1 MDLFGFEPD
10 NNSGKNDIVIEYEKK
25 QLIDQA
31 IRKYRKSNAAI
42 MAVFAAIIILINIL
56 VVPYFFDQR
65 VDERIAELNLE
76 TERVRSLP
84 DNYSMVG
91 VEVAFANIQSVLEI
105 NCSAS
110 TSSSAGSGLII
121 NEDGYV
127 ITNAHVILYEK
138 NQFFSST
145 TQIYS
150 SIISYFYGSDT
161 AYQMDVIYYDEDA
174 DLALLQFRNP
184 PSTLKP
190 VIFGN
195 SGNLNMGE
203 EVVAIG
209 NAEGLGLALT
219 VGVVSDPLKN
229 LGDGT
234 APAIQTDAAINP
246 GNSGGPLFNIYGEF
260 IGVTTFKIIDTD
272 ANEGL
277 GFAIPS
283 KDVIIFINQAEVN
296 EHITVNITLSE
307 QYNV

>member
-1 MDLFGFEPD
+1 ME
-10 NNSGKNDIVIEYEKK
+10 I
-25 QLIDQA
+25 
-31 IRKYRKSNAAI
+31 
-42 MAVFAAIIILINIL
+42 FASIIILINIL
-56 VVPYFFDQR
+56 IVPYFFDQR
-65 VDERIAELNLE
+65 VDERIAELELN
-76 TERVRSLP
+76 TERMRSLP
-84 DNYSMVG
+84 ENYSMVG
-91 VEVAFANIQSVLEI
+91 VEVGIANINSVLAI

-110 TSSSAGSGLII
+110 SSSSAGSGFII
-121 NEDGYV
+121 NDDGYV

-138 NQFFSST
+138 NQLFSSST
-145 TQIYS
+145 HVYS
-150 SIISYFYGSDT
+150 SITSYFYGIDT
-161 AYQMDVIYYDEDA
+161 AYQMDVIYYNEDQ
-174 DLALLQFRNP
+174 DLALLKFRNP
-184 PSTLKP
+184 PASLQP

-195 SGNLNMGE
+195 SDNLNMGE

-219 VGVVSDPLKN
+219 VGVVSDPLKDFN
-229 LGDGT
+229 DGT

-283 KDVIIFINQAEVN
+283 KDVITFIDQAEGN
-296 EHITVNITLSE
+296 EHITVDITLSE